1 MNSRS
6 PYLPPVKLYADQEA
20 TVRMGH
26 GTMDRFKIRKRLC
39 QGCVL
44 LSSLFN
50 LSAEYIMG
58 SDGLDESQ
66 AGIKISGRNINNLRY
81 ADDFTLMGRK
91 QGETKDPLDESE
103 RGE

>member
-1 MNSRS
+1 M
-6 PYLPPVKLYADQEA
+6 QE
-20 TVRMGH
+20 T
-26 GTMDRFKIRKRLC
+26 
-39 QGCVL
+39 
-44 LSSLFN
+44 
-50 LSAEYIMG
+50 
-58 SDGLDESQ
+58 GLDISQ